1 MRWLPCQFVAVKQRN
16 VLVKQYHSTFDVLC
30 TFYCLCRKIFSFN
43 LLHSAIFKPY
53 IKNYFSSIT
62 PQNGLCKGPALT
74 GSINFKTFTSF
85 DSCYAAGIKFYCQ
98 KPRQDDDLVL
108 TSVWPWPMFDV
119 FSGSGVC
126 SAVLVG
132 VSASGWRQVDS
143 IQGQIQQWRK
153 LQFYLSICRQSDD
166 WSWDRQV
173 HL

>member
-1 MRWLPCQFVAVKQRN
+1 MSFVLFTVYAERYVP
-16 VLVKQYHSTFDVLC
+16 LTF
-30 TFYCLCRKIFSFN
+30 
-43 LLHSAIFKPY
+43 LHWAIFKPY

-62 PQNGLCKGPALT
+62 PQNGLCKGPSLT
-74 GSINFKTFTSF
+74 GSINVKTFTSF
-85 DSCYAAGIKFYCQ
+85 DNCYASIIKFYCQ

-153 LQFYLSICRQSDD
+153 LQFCLSIRRHRFNSYLLQKSSTYRC
-166 WSWDRQV
+166 V
-173 HL
+173 CIYFV